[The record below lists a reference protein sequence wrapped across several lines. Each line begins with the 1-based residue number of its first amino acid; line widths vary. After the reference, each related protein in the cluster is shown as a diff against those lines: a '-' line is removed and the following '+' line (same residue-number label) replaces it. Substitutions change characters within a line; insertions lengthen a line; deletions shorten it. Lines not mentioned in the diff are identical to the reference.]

1 MVVTSV
7 DVDAPEPFSMP
18 SGESDPVS
26 DLEETTVLP
35 LRPVFLD
42 SCPVGDDDDDDVCEV
57 VADVVSTVSL
67 RRRGVVKE
75 GARGDM
81 TLSGCYSTNGPVGT
95 RGLSRCLLLLFSAA
109 AAAIADEDEDEDVGA
124 AIVGAATVGAVI
136 AVVGI

>member
-81 TLSGCYSTNGPVGT
+81 TLSGCHSTNGPAGT

-109 AAAIADEDEDEDVGA
+109 AAVFCCC
-124 AIVGAATVGAVI
+124 
-136 AVVGI
+136 